1 MLQITRGAL
10 YPMVVVRTEIPQS
23 ELRSSTIHANL
34 EVQFAGQTAHYQ
46 NVPFQLS
53 KQGAETRITG
63 TIPAKCSDFKIDP
76 PKLLTM
82 PIKDEI
88 PVVADATWRPS

>member
-1 MLQITRGAL
+1 M
-10 YPMVVVRTEIPQS
+10 YPMIVVRTEMPES
-23 ELRSSTIHANL
+23 ELNSPVVDANL

-46 NVPFQLS
+46 NVAFQVS
-53 KQGAETRITG
+53 KQGNARRITG

-82 PIKDEI
+82 PIKNEI
-88 PVVADATWRPS
+88 PVTVDATWHPS